1 MPQKL
6 TQKVVNSFNAGL
18 VTEFSELKFPEN
30 ASVDELNCN
39 LSRDGSRSRRLGLE
53 LESGAVESSFNG
65 RPSKVFHTGTWANAG
80 GLSGYNLTVLQVGY
94 NLKFYVANR
103 APFSAQNLG
112 LNIDIRDYAIT
123 SGSPGQ
129 VKCQFTSLSG
139 ILVVASE
146 AIETFYLTLDN
157 TTNTLTGHRIAF
169 RVRDFEHQSD
179 LTTISDYLPVAGSQP
194 ERWYDSKNAGWVDA
208 RGNAALDA
216 MLAFRNMWPPLSHP
230 WYSGKD
236 SSGEFSIAEWER
248 IYGGTSIVSNGHYIL
263 DFFNKN
269 RADASGIPGLTPKIE
284 PSRFRTVTS
293 YAGRVWYA
301 GLGSGSNSGSI
312 LYSRIIESIKVTEET
327 SALGDCFQQNDP
339 TSEDFSDL
347 LDTDGGVLVIPE
359 ASNIKKIYA
368 ADQYLYVFAENGVWV
383 VGGVQSTNS
392 NTARFVSRNFSA
404 SGYFVAKVSST
415 GLDSP
420 ESFVPVEG
428 VPFWWSRHGIHTF
441 SFDQSSGM
449 PVEENLSLTTIQ
461 TFWDRIPLA
470 SKQSVQSCY
479 DSRNKRVYWMHKA
492 SDDSD
497 NRYSN
502 ILILDIPLKAFYPW
516 SLGRSESLE
525 AWGLY
530 AMEGYSAP
538 TAAVLVTNSE
548 DEAVVD
554 STSEEVTA
562 NGFVSVGSSS
572 TTLIAYL
579 FNDVTNKIT
588 VGTFTSLGFKDFA
601 TVNYQSYAVAGY
613 DFFGDLERRKTAP
626 YLTVYCRA
634 TEQGFSGTMDVGY
647 TPINESSLLVS
658 ALWDYK
664 ETSYNTQQAYRV
676 KPYPLVDSTDLSNN
690 QQDRSV
696 VTTRLKIRGRGRSCR
711 FKFESEEGK
720 NFVLLGYGVV
730 AGVNNAF

>member
-1 MPQKL
+1 
-6 TQKVVNSFNAGL
+6 
-18 VTEFSELKFPEN
+18 
-30 ASVDELNCN
+30 
-39 LSRDGSRSRRLGLE
+39 
-53 LESGAVESSFNG
+53 
-65 RPSKVFHTGTWANAG
+65 
-80 GLSGYNLTVLQVGY
+80 
-94 NLKFYVANR
+94 
-103 APFSAQNLG
+103 
-112 LNIDIRDYAIT
+112 
-123 SGSPGQ
+123 
-129 VKCQFTSLSG
+129 
-139 ILVVASE
+139 LVVASE

-269 RADASGIPGLTPKIE
+269 RADASGIPGLTPEIE

-428 VPFWWSRHGIHTF
+428 VPFWWSHPDLLGPHT
-441 SFDQSSGM
+441 SGLQA
-449 PVEENLSLTTIQ
+449 VRTKLL
-461 TFWDRIPLA
+461 R
-470 SKQSVQSCY
+470 
-479 DSRNKRVYWMHKA
+479 
-492 SDDSD
+492 
-497 NRYSN
+497 
-502 ILILDIPLKAFYPW
+502 LKEQ
-516 SLGRSESLE
+516 ESLLD
-525 AWGLY
+525 A
-530 AMEGYSAP
+530 
-538 TAAVLVTNSE
+538 
-548 DEAVVD
+548 
-554 STSEEVTA
+554 
-562 NGFVSVGSSS
+562 
-572 TTLIAYL
+572 
-579 FNDVTNKIT
+579 
-588 VGTFTSLGFKDFA
+588 
-601 TVNYQSYAVAGY
+601 
-613 DFFGDLERRKTAP
+613 
-626 YLTVYCRA
+626 
-634 TEQGFSGTMDVGY
+634 QG
-647 TPINESSLLVS
+647 
-658 ALWDYK
+658 
-664 ETSYNTQQAYRV
+664 Q
-676 KPYPLVDSTDLSNN
+676 
-690 QQDRSV
+690 
-696 VTTRLKIRGRGRSCR
+696 
-711 FKFESEEGK
+711 
-720 NFVLLGYGVV
+720 
-730 AGVNNAF
+730 